1 MVGIALCVS
10 EGGGTM
16 LSVVGSTP
24 VGPKVMALSVDVGG
38 GPKESG
44 VESGVCVVSGGVVE
58 TIPEG
63 PKVTAD
69 ADESD

>member
-1 MVGIALCVS
+1 
-10 EGGGTM
+10 M

-24 VGPKVMALSVDVGG
+24 LGPKVMALSVDVGG
-38 GPKESG
+38 GPKVSG
-44 VESGVCVVSGGVVE
+44 VESGACVVSGVGAASCVVE
-58 TIPEG
+58 TIPDG